1 MPHQAKCR
9 HRFCWFYRVKQKP
22 QDCVLTLDTARKMD
36 AFAGRRVAPLPSRT
50 DGAPHDGKKGSQRM
64 RVLGFDVNNALVTRA
79 RGLLHQRGLRGMR
92 LIRINDTPVEYDDPT
107 CSATGT
113 EMMRIFKAERAR
125 AVVEAAEHDEE
136 PEVYLRFRSEEF
148 YRVYS
153 IPGKPPVAPPPEP
166 TSDRPAGTVDLSVF
180 GNARPAEHHNSK
192 FKCDRGHEILTPR
205 THPREGR
212 TAPAAVVSMACN
224 ADFGATVSVVDCRAL
239 LPEVQPTAG
248 ELEPAEEMTAKQKL
262 CEMVTRA
269 TKSSAVQARYAAKY
283 STKPWS
289 EKLNPFINMGKGV
302 LDLDGRMDESM
313 EPTRK
318 AQARL
323 QGIAATS
330 LLFPVIAP
338 QSAYRWF

>member
-1 MPHQAKCR
+1 M
-9 HRFCWFYRVKQKP
+9 
-22 QDCVLTLDTARKMD
+22 
-36 AFAGRRVAPLPSRT
+36 
-50 DGAPHDGKKGSQRM
+50 
-64 RVLGFDVNNALVTRA
+64 
-79 RGLLHQRGLRGMR
+79 
-92 LIRINDTPVEYDDPT
+92 EYDDPT

-239 LPEVQPTAG
+239 LPEAPAAGTTADAG
-248 ELEPAEEMTAKQKL
+248 APASGTPAGAGAPATVTAADAGAPATGTPAGAGAPATVTAADAAPATGTPAAAQESTVAAAFCDVGADPKAGPGAPPALPAPSLDAL
-262 CEMVTRA
+262 CAAPGRAPGMVRTR
-269 TKSSAVQARYAAKY
+269 SLCAA
-283 STKPWS
+283 
-289 EKLNPFINMGKGV
+289 
-302 LDLDGRMDESM
+302 
-313 EPTRK
+313 
-318 AQARL
+318 
-323 QGIAATS
+323 
-330 LLFPVIAP
+330 
-338 QSAYRWF
+338 